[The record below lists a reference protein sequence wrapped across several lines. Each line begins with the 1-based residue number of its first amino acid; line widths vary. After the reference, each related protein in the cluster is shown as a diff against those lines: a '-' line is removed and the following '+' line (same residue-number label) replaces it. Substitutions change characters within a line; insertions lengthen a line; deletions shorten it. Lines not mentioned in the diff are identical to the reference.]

1 MKNGICYV
9 VGAGDCLGLEF
20 QPTLEDLV
28 IAADAGLR
36 YLEQSGIT
44 ADLIIG
50 DFDTLENAPAGTNV
64 ITLSCEKD
72 DTDMLAAVRE
82 GIKVGYTEFHL
93 YGGTGGRID
102 HTIANLQVLAYLSE
116 NGWKGYLHCP
126 QNSFV
131 RPVDRELKK
140 ADYAEASGNA
150 HGSESIITAV
160 TNGEL
165 SFSQVPS
172 GYISVF
178 SYSEKSEGV
187 CLQGLK
193 YPLADAT
200 LSHTFPIGTSNEFIG
215 EKSRI
220 SVKNGTLMI
229 VLPREAK
236 EKIV

>member
-9 VGAGDCLGLEF
+9 VGAGDCFGLEF
-20 QPTLEDLV
+20 QPTAEDLV

-36 YLEQSGIT
+36 YLEQCGIA

-50 DFDTLENAPAGTNV
+50 DFDTLENAPSGTNV

-82 GIKVGYTEFHL
+82 GIKAGYTEFHL

-102 HTIANLQVLAYLSE
+102 HTIANLQVLAYLAE

-131 RPVDRELKK
+131 RPVDKEPKK
-140 ADYAEASGNA
+140 AGNSETSGNMP
-150 HGSESIITAV
+150 GSESIITAV

-165 SFSQVPS
+165 CFSSFPS

-178 SYSEKSEGV
+178 SYSAKSEGV
-187 CLQGLK
+187 YLQGLK
-193 YPLADAT
+193 YPLADAMLT
-200 LSHTFPIGTSNEFIG
+200 NTFPIGTSNEFIG

-229 VLPREAK
+229 VFPRGAK

>member
-20 QPTLEDLV
+20 QPTSEDLV

-36 YLEQSGIT
+36 YLEQNGIT

-140 ADYAEASGNA
+140 ADYAEASGNPFE
-150 HGSESIITAV
+150 SESVITAI
-160 TNGEL
+160 TNGVL
-165 SFSQVPS
+165 SFSPVPS

-187 CLQGLK
+187 YLQGLK
-193 YPLADAT
+193 YPLTDAT
-200 LSHTFPIGTSNEFIG
+200 LTNTFPIGTSNEFIG

-229 VLPREAK
+229 VFPKEAK
-236 EKIV
+236 EKLI

>member
-1 MKNGICYV
+1 MKNSICYV

-20 QPTLEDLV
+20 QPTSEDLV
-28 IAADAGLR
+28 IAADAGLQ

-82 GIKVGYTEFHL
+82 GIKAGYTEFHL

-131 RPVDRELKK
+131 WPVDKELKK
-140 ADYAEASGNA
+140 ANYAEASGNA

-165 SFSQVPS
+165 SFSQVPA

-229 VLPREAK
+229 VFPREAK

>member
-9 VGAGDCLGLEF
+9 VGAGDCLSLEF
-20 QPTLEDLV
+20 QPTAEDFV

-36 YLEQSGIT
+36 YLEQCGIA

-82 GIKVGYTEFHL
+82 GIKAGYTEFHL

-102 HTIANLQVLAYLSE
+102 HTIANLQVLAYLAE

-131 RPVDRELKK
+131 RPIDKGTQK
-140 ADYAEASGNA
+140 AGYSKTSGNTP
-150 HGSESIITAV
+150 GSESIITAV

-165 SFSQVPS
+165 SFSSFPS

-187 CLQGLK
+187 YLQGLK

-200 LSHTFPIGTSNEFIG
+200 LTDTFPIGTSNEFIG

-220 SVKNGTLMI
+220 SVENGTLMI
-229 VLPREAK
+229 VFPREAK

>member
-20 QPTLEDLV
+20 QPTSEDLV

-82 GIKVGYTEFHL
+82 GIKAGYTEFHL

-131 RPVDRELKK
+131 RPVDKELKK

-215 EKSRI
+215 AKSRI

-229 VLPREAK
+229 VFPREAK

>member
-20 QPTLEDLV
+20 QPISEDLV

-50 DFDTLENAPAGTNV
+50 DFDTLEDAPAGTNV

-82 GIKVGYTEFHL
+82 GIKAGYTEFHL

-131 RPVDRELKK
+131 RPMGKELKK
-140 ADYAEASGNA
+140 TDYAETSGNTP
-150 HGSESIITAV
+150 GSESVITAV
-160 TNGEL
+160 TNREL
-165 SFSQVPS
+165 SFLPVSS

-193 YPLADAT
+193 YPLTDAT
-200 LSHTFPIGTSNEFIG
+200 LTNTFPIGTSNEFIG

-220 SVKNGTLMI
+220 SVKKGTLMI
-229 VLPREAK
+229 VFPKETK

>member
-20 QPTLEDLV
+20 QPTSEDLV

-131 RPVDRELKK
+131 RTVDRELKK
-140 ADYAEASGNA
+140 ADYAETSGNA

-229 VLPREAK
+229 VFPREAK

>member
-20 QPTLEDLV
+20 QPTAEDFV

-36 YLEQSGIT
+36 YLEQCGIA

-82 GIKVGYTEFHL
+82 GIKAGYTEFHL

-102 HTIANLQVLAYLSE
+102 HTIANLQVLAYLAE

-126 QNSFV
+126 HNSFV
-131 RPVDRELKK
+131 RPVDREPKK
-140 ADYAEASGNA
+140 AGYSEISGNTP
-150 HGSESIITAV
+150 GSESIITAV
-160 TNGEL
+160 ANGEL
-165 SFSQVPS
+165 SFSSFSS

-187 CLQGLK
+187 YLQGLK

-200 LSHTFPIGTSNEFIG
+200 LTNTFPIGTSNEFIG

-220 SVKNGTLMI
+220 SVENGTLMI
-229 VLPREAK
+229 VFPREAK

>member
-20 QPTLEDLV
+20 QPTSEDLV

-131 RPVDRELKK
+131 RPVDKELKK
-140 ADYAEASGNA
+140 TDCAEASGNA

-229 VLPREAK
+229 VFPREAK